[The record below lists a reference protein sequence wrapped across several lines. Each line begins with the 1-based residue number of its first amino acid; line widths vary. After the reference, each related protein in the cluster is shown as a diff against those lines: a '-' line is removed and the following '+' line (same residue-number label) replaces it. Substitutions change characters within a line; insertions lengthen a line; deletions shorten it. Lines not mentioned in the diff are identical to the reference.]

1 MMNAAETADA
11 FLVRARMKK
20 SDIERLGVVCVVHW
34 QKHLPIIVIIVVIV
48 LGGLYFWGQRIEK
61 QKEISTPVTP
71 TETTV
76 ADQPATNSQSSDA
89 TVQVMQKQSSSD
101 DLTSIQ
107 TDLNATNMS
116 TLGTEDVGS
125 ASAAS
130 ASQ

>member
-1 MMNAAETADA
+1 MEPNNLGQQTSTPMRSE
-11 FLVRARMKK
+11 K
-20 SDIERLGVVCVVHW
+20 SIGPAVG
-34 QKHLPIIVIIVVIV
+34 IIVIIVVIV